1 MGRGIYIF
9 LEYLLLKY
17 VSWDFYYCVIFWIVK
32 LLFLYNDVKLMKGK
46 DLDFLIFVDLKK
58 KDEKKKISKYGIFDF
73 KIRCW
78 LL

>member
-17 VSWDFYYCVIFWIVK
+17 VSWDFYYGVIFWIEK
-32 LLFLYNDVKLMKGK
+32 LLFLYNDVKLVKGK

-58 KDEKKKISKYGIFDF
+58 N
-73 KIRCW
+73 
-78 LL
+78 

>member
-58 KDEKKKISKYGIFDF
+58 KDEKKD
-73 KIRCW
+73 
-78 LL
+78 

>member
-58 KDEKKKISKYGIFDF
+58 KRWKKKISKYGIFDF